1 MPTMLNVK
9 ESLQVSYL
17 GAFISTGKRQIGV
30 PFLIKNI
37 TDNILNVEIRP
48 ASSEEWITTTIYPG
62 WNPEICIGVNISD
75 ETIQAAI
82 QYGY

>member
-37 TDNILNVEIRP
+37 TDNILNVEILP
-48 ASSEEWITTTIYPG
+48 LSVKNG
-62 WNPEICIGVNISD
+62 LLLLF
-75 ETIQAAI
+75 IQVGI
-82 QYGY
+82 LRFV